1 MRHPAAVAKAQ
12 PPAVQPPP
20 APVTA
25 AISRPAEVSVGSAI
39 YQSAVPQD
47 KAGSAHIALLLPL
60 QSAMFG
66 AAASAVQ
73 QGFMAAASQDANAL
87 PVRTYSDFD
96 ENTGVAAA
104 YRQALAN
111 GAVAVAGPLTRNGVK
126 ALAELGDFPVPTL
139 GLNTLEGAPAR
150 NLYFFG
156 MAVEAEARQVA
167 QLAKEQGK
175 QRAIVITSNDTL
187 ARRLQLAFE
196 EQWAASGGVIARE
209 IEFSGDTATFAS
221 LTARSDLMVFF
232 ATDLGQ
238 TRQIRPFLAKDIA
251 AYATS
256 QIFAGNEQTLIN
268 YDLDGIRFVDMP
280 WLLQAGQP
288 TLVGYPRANPPLAAD
303 LERLYALGLDAFR
316 LTALLLNHQQ
326 DRMLP
331 TPGATGSLSLTG
343 QQFQHEAL
351 PATFVQGRAQTR
363 DAPAAPPVVMFPGQ
377 LPPADTASSAVPE
390 TGMMNTQP

>member
-1 MRHPAAVAKAQ
+1 M
-12 PPAVQPPP
+12 
-20 APVTA
+20 
-25 AISRPAEVSVGSAI
+25 SVGPAI

-47 KAGSAHIALLLPL
+47 KVGNAHIALLLPL

-73 QGFMAAASQDANAL
+73 QGFMAAAGLDPNAL

-96 ENTGVAAA
+96 ENTGVTAV
-104 YRQALAN
+104 YREAVAN

-139 GLNTLEGAPAR
+139 GLNTLEGAPAH
-150 NLYFFG
+150 NLYLFG

-209 IEFSGDTATFAS
+209 IEFSGDTADFAS
-221 LTARSDLMVFF
+221 LIARPDLMVFF
-232 ATDLGQ
+232 ATDLDK
-238 TRQIRPFLAKDIA
+238 TRQIRPFLTRDIA

-256 QIFAGNEQTLIN
+256 QIFPGNEQTLIN

-280 WLLQAGQP
+280 WLLQADQP
-288 TLVGYPRANPPLAAD
+288 AIAAWPRANPPLAAD
-303 LERLYALGLDAFR
+303 MERLYALGLDAFR
-316 LTALLLNHQQ
+316 LTALLINH
-326 DRMLP
+326 REGSALP
-331 TPGATGSLSLTG
+331 MAGATGSLSLTG

-351 PATFVQGRAQTR
+351 PATFMQGRAQTR
-363 DAPAAPPVVMFPGQ
+363 DAPAAPTVVMFPGQ
-377 LPPADTASSAVPE
+377 LPPADAASSAVPE
-390 TGMMNTQP
+390 TGTMNARP